1 MRTGR
6 GKAPGHRAAYHARLQ
21 IQFAVNQL
29 HALEDITR
37 RQFRRVCTAPPTHHR
52 LLRLLI
58 STTKLVEDGT
68 HHRLLRLLI
77 STTKLVEDG
86 LLRLLV
92 EDGLLRLL
100 ASTTRLVED
109 GLLRLREDPRRP
121 TGVYFDYSYRLLRR
135 TSTSTTSTSGRI
147 DSSATTSSP
156 RLD

>member
-1 MRTGR
+1 MFSSAKSCPDHVKKIKAAILRTGR

-52 LLRLLI
+52 LLQ
-58 STTKLVEDGT
+58 V
-68 HHRLLRLLI
+68 LI

-121 TGVYFDYSYRLLRR
+121 TDVYFDYSYRLLRR

-147 DSSATTSSP
+147 DSSATASTP
-156 RLD
+156 RID